1 MSATTEANTFK
12 KEEILHMKN
21 IKLTLEYDGSRY
33 QGWQRLGKGESE
45 NTVSNRIL
53 DVLKRM
59 TGEQVELFCGS
70 RTEVGIHAYAQ
81 VVNFKTTCPMSLRE
95 MKQYLNRYLP
105 MDIAVINIENKPER
119 FHASLN
125 AISRTYMY
133 RIQIGDV
140 PSVFD
145 RRYTWYSF
153 QKLDIKRMKE
163 AASYLIGRHD
173 FRKFSTVKKNKS
185 TEKEILGIDIYG
197 DSEEIQITV
206 EATDFLHNMAR
217 IIVGTLIDIG
227 SGKRAPEEMKQILDV
242 NSPVSA
248 SAPCDPKGMY
258 LQEVHYLDPEEK

>member
-1 MSATTEANTFK
+1 MR
-12 KEEILHMKN
+12 N

-45 NTVSNRIL
+45 NTISNKIL

-59 TGEQVELFCGS
+59 TGEDIELFCGS

-81 VVNFKTTCPMSLRE
+81 VVNFKTTCPETLLS

-105 MDIAVINIENKPER
+105 MDIAVIDIEEMPER
-119 FHASLN
+119 FHAALN
-125 AISRTYMY
+125 AKSRTYMY

-145 RRYTWYSF
+145 RRYAWYSF
-153 QKLDIKRMKE
+153 KTPDIARMKE
-163 AASYLIGRHD
+163 AAKLITGRHD
-173 FRKFSTVKKNKS
+173 FRKFSSVKKNKN
-185 TEKEILGIDIYG
+185 TEKEILDVNIYG

-206 EATDFLHNMAR
+206 QATDFLHNMAR
-217 IIVGTLIDIG
+217 ILVGTMIDIG
-227 SGKRAPEEMKQILDV
+227 LGKREVSDIAQILDP
-242 NSPVSA
+242 NSPVTA

-258 LQEVHYLDPEEK
+258 LQDVEY